1 MLSGSSWSVS
11 ATSPRSTP
19 TPAHEVTADL
29 SAAADELDA
38 LETGLVADVE
48 LHPGES
54 ATHQVDELVAVADA
68 ELGEDAIDVS
78 LHRPH

>member
-19 TPAHEVTADL
+19 TPPTRSL
-29 SAAADELDA
+29 RICRAAADELDA
-38 LETGLVADVE
+38 LETGLVADVD